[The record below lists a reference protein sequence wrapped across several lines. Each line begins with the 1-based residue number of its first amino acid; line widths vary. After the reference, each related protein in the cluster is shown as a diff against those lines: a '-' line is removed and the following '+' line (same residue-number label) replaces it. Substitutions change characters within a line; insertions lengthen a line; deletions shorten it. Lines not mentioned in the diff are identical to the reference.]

1 MIKMRHNEMDDVKR
15 VMDNDE
21 VELDD
26 EIKKL
31 EEQKEILKRIW
42 QGQDA
47 DLFIKNFEEYLTKMK
62 GVPVAIRNISR
73 FMKKANG
80 DFKNKDD
87 EFSRELQKE
96 ADNYDEDD
104 GEGTSGEFKNV
115 SSSFTIVE
123 KG

>member
-1 MIKMRHNEMDDVKR
+1 MIKMRHGEVEDVKR
-15 VMDNDE
+15 IIDNDE

-26 EIKKL
+26 EIKKM

-47 DLFIKNFEEYLTKMK
+47 DLFIKNFDDYLTKMK
-62 GVPVAIRNISR
+62 GVPVALRNISG

-80 DFKNKDD
+80 DFKDKDD
-87 EFSRELQKE
+87 EFSKELEKE
-96 ADNYDEDD
+96 ANNYDEDD
-104 GEGTSGEFKNV
+104 TEETLDMKNV
-115 SSSFTIVE
+115 SSAFTIKE